1 MPTKEPEILQPDAF
15 CEHTLPQ
22 NATAAGTRPRT
33 PVGGNLQR
41 SPDSVARYKG
51 AASRRGGKGREGR
64 EKRKEAGRERK
75 GRGREFDSDAEL
87 EQGLRLAKAG
97 VGPDRLLFAV

>member
-1 MPTKEPEILQPDAF
+1 MNNADQRTGNSTTRCLLRAYTAAKCDCGRDSAPDAGGG
-15 CEHTLPQ
+15 ELTALP
-22 NATAAGTRPRT
+22 R
-33 PVGGNLQR
+33 LQ
-41 SPDSVARYKG
+41 
-51 AASRRGGKGREGR
+51 RRGGKGREGR
-64 EKRKEAGRERK
+64 KKRKEAGRERK